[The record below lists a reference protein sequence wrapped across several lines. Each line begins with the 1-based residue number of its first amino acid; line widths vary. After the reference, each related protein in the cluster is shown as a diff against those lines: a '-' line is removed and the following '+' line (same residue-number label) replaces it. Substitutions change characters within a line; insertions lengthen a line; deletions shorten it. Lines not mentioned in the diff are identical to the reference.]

1 MIRVSRSPPTALQHL
16 KYSKKGLLA
25 LNPPQR
31 AAAEQIHG
39 PVLILAGAGTGK
51 TRVITTRIAGM
62 VYDDIP
68 PGQILAVTFTNKAA
82 NEMRER
88 VGTMIAS
95 ELAERVTIS
104 TFHSLCVRILRT
116 CIERLGY
123 KKNFS
128 IYTQSDQVGL
138 LRRIIVRKIGK
149 DESLDPKLANMLI
162 SQAKNTGKPIS
173 DQEDALINEVYRTY
187 QRELK
192 LLNAVDFDDLI
203 ILAVRGLA
211 ENPDI
216 RREWQRRFRF
226 IMVDEFQDTN
236 HLQMD
241 LLKLLVGEEK
251 NICVVGDDDQSIYGW
266 RGADITNILGFERFF
281 PDPTVI
287 KLEENYRSTNS
298 ILRLANSL
306 IRHNLQRRDKTLWS
320 GRGEGEKVR
329 LVAMPDAETEA
340 DWVISEIL
348 ERHRIGRRP
357 YDDMAILFR
366 MNSQSRVMEEKLRE
380 NEIPYKLIGGQSF
393 FERREIKDILGYLYL
408 FLNHDDDVSLLRVI
422 STPPRGIGEGTITLA
437 TQFSIDHQ
445 MSVFTALND
454 FEFLGS
460 LSGRA
465 QKAIESFTSFIYR
478 YSDVSHTS
486 SANYAAMTEELIKEI
501 GYAEFLKK
509 NCKTSEEVDSRRKN
523 VAELIESMHSHFEKS
538 RRGLRGFLDSVALMQ
553 DREDAKNEAEG
564 NGVSL
569 ITMHAAK
576 GLEFP
581 VCHII
586 GVEEGI
592 LPHSRS
598 IEEGSRDE
606 ERRLLYVGI
615 TRAMEDLT
623 ITWCR
628 SRNRYGDKMPCQPS
642 SFFRELSKDEL
653 IETDHGTLAATPAD
667 EDFAADYF
675 ARMKQMLSS

>member
-1 MIRVSRSPPTALQHL
+1 
-16 KYSKKGLLA
+16 
-25 LNPPQR
+25 
-31 AAAEQIHG
+31 
-39 PVLILAGAGTGK
+39 
-51 TRVITTRIAGM
+51 
-62 VYDDIP
+62 
-68 PGQILAVTFTNKAA
+68 
-82 NEMRER
+82 MRER
-88 VGTMIAS
+88 VGTMIDP
-95 ELAERVTIS
+95 EVAERVTIS

-123 KKNFS
+123 KKSFS

-173 DQEDALINEVYRTY
+173 DMEDSLISEVYRTY

-203 ILAVRGLA
+203 ILAVRGLQ
-211 ENPDI
+211 ENADI
-216 RREWQRRFRF
+216 RREWQRRFRYV
-226 IMVDEFQDTN
+226 MVDEFQDTN

-241 LLKLLVGEEK
+241 LLKSLVGEEH

-266 RGADITNILGFERFF
+266 RGADITNILGFEQFY
-281 PDPTVI
+281 PNPTVI
-287 KLEENYRSTNS
+287 KLEENYRSTNC

-306 IRHNLQRRDKTLWS
+306 IRHNLTRRDKTLWS
-320 GRGEGEKVR
+320 GMGDGEKVR

-340 DWVISEIL
+340 EWVIGEL
-348 ERHRIGRRP
+348 LDRHRIGRRP
-357 YDDMAILFR
+357 YDEMAILFR

-393 FERREIKDILGYLYL
+393 YERREIKDILAYLAL

-422 STPPRGIGEGTITLA
+422 AAPPRGIGEGTITLA

-454 FEFLGS
+454 LEFLGC
-460 LSGRA
+460 LTTRA
-465 QKAIESFTSFIYR
+465 QRAIGAFTTFIYR
-478 YSDVSHTS
+478 YSDIVHTK

-501 GYAEFLKK
+501 SYAEFLKK
-509 NCKTSEEVDSRRKN
+509 NCKTPEEVDSRRKN
-523 VAELIESMHSHFEKS
+523 VSELIDGMHSHFEKS
-538 RRGLRGFLDSVALMQ
+538 KRGLRGYLDSVALMQ

-615 TRAMEDLT
+615 TRAKEDLT

-628 SRNRYGDKMPCQPS
+628 SRKRYGDKMPCQPS
-642 SFFRELSKDEL
+642 SFFRELSKEEL
-653 IETDHGTLAATPAD
+653 IETDHSTLAAAPVD
-667 EDFAADYF
+667 EDYAADYF
-675 ARMKQMLSS
+675 AKMKEMLSS

>member
-1 MIRVSRSPPTALQHL
+1 M
-16 KYSKKGLLA
+16 KYSRKGLLA

-31 AAAEQIHG
+31 AAAEQISG

-62 VYDDIP
+62 VFDGIP
-68 PGQILAVTFTNKAA
+68 PEQILAVTFTNKAA

-88 VGTMIAS
+88 VGTMID
-95 ELAERVTIS
+95 LNQAERLTIS

-123 KKNFS
+123 KKSFS
-128 IYTQSDQVGL
+128 IYTQSDQIGL
-138 LRRIIVRKIGK
+138 LRRIIVRKLGK
-149 DESLDPKLANMLI
+149 DESLEPKMANSLI
-162 SQAKNTGKPIS
+162 SQAKNSGKPIS
-173 DQEDALINEVYRTY
+173 DQEDSLINEVYRTY
-187 QRELK
+187 QKELK
-192 LLNAVDFDDLI
+192 QLNAVDFDDLL
-203 ILAVRGLA
+203 ILAVKGLD

-216 RREWQRRFRF
+216 RGEWQRRFRY

-236 HLQMD
+236 HLQME
-241 LLKLLVGEEK
+241 LLRHLVGPDR

-266 RGADITNILGFERFF
+266 RGADITNILEFERFF

-287 KLEENYRSTNS
+287 KLEENYRSTNC

-306 IRHNLQRRDKTLWS
+306 IRHNLNRREKTLWS
-320 GRGEGEKVR
+320 GLGEGEKTR
-329 LVAMPDAETEA
+329 LISMPEAEVEA
-340 DWVISEIL
+340 DWIVSEIL
-348 ERHRIGRRP
+348 EKHRIGHRS
-357 YDDMAILFR
+357 YDDIAILFR

-380 NEIPYKLIGGQSF
+380 SEIPYKLIGGQSF
-393 FERREIKDILGYLYL
+393 YERREIKDILAYLNL

-422 STPPRGIGEGTITLA
+422 ATPPRGIGEGTIALA

-445 MSVFTALND
+445 LSVYDALND
-454 FEFLGS
+454 LEFLGM
-460 LSGRA
+460 LTARA
-465 QKAIESFTSFIYR
+465 NKAIDAFTSFVNR
-478 YSDVSHTS
+478 YADIANTP
-486 SANYAAMTEELIKEI
+486 SANYAAMTEDLIKEI
-501 GYAEFLKK
+501 DYSEFLKK
-509 NCKTSEEVDSRRKN
+509 NCKSPEEVDMRRKN
-523 VAELIESMHSHFEKS
+523 VSELTDGMHSHFEKS
-538 RRGLRGFLDSVALMQ
+538 RKGLRGYLDSVALMQ
-553 DREDAKNEAEG
+553 EKEEEKKEGEG

-581 VCHII
+581 ICYIV

-615 TRAMEDLT
+615 TRAKEMLT
-623 ITWCR
+623 ITWCH
-628 SRNRYGDKMPCQPS
+628 SRKRYGDKMPCQPS
-642 SFFRELSKDEL
+642 SFFRELSKEEL
-653 IETDHGTLAATPAD
+653 IETDHDTLAAAPVD
-667 EDFAADYF
+667 EGFAADYF
-675 ARMKQMLSS
+675 AKMKEMLSS

>member
-1 MIRVSRSPPTALQHL
+1 L

-62 VYDDIP
+62 VYDGIP

-88 VGTMIAS
+88 VGSMIDPD
-95 ELAERVTIS
+95 LAERVTIS

-123 KKNFS
+123 KKSFS

-162 SQAKNTGKPIS
+162 SQAKNTGKPVSDMEDSLIS
-173 DQEDALINEVYRTY
+173 EVYRSY

-203 ILAVRGLA
+203 ILAVRGLQ
-211 ENPDI
+211 ENADI

-241 LLKLLVGEEK
+241 LLKLLVGEER

-266 RGADITNILGFERFF
+266 RGADITNILGFEQFY
-281 PDPTVI
+281 PNPTVI
-287 KLEENYRSTNS
+287 KLEENYRSTNC

-306 IRHNLQRRDKTLWS
+306 IRHNLTRRDKTLWS
-320 GRGEGEKVR
+320 GMGEGEKVR

-340 DWVISEIL
+340 EWVIGEL
-348 ERHRIGRRP
+348 LDRHRIGRRP

-366 MNSQSRVMEEKLRE
+366 MNSQSRAMEEKLRE

-393 FERREIKDILGYLYL
+393 YERREIKDILAYLAL
-408 FLNHDDDVSLLRVI
+408 FLNHEDDVSLLRVI
-422 STPPRGIGEGTITLA
+422 ATPPRGIGEGTITLA

-460 LSGRA
+460 LTSRA
-465 QKAIESFTSFIYR
+465 QKAIEAFTAFINR
-478 YSDVSHTS
+478 YTDIAHTK

-501 GYAEFLKK
+501 SYAEFLKK
-509 NCKTSEEVDSRRKN
+509 NCKTPEEVDSRRKN
-523 VAELIESMHSHFEKS
+523 VSELIDGMHSHFEKS
-538 RRGLRGFLDSVALMQ
+538 KRGLRGYLDSVALMQ

-615 TRAMEDLT
+615 TRAKEDLT

-628 SRNRYGDKMPCQPS
+628 SRKRYGDKMPCQPS
-642 SFFRELSKDEL
+642 SFFRELSKEEL
-653 IETDHGTLAATPAD
+653 IETDHSTLAAAPVD
-667 EDFAADYF
+667 EDYAADYF
-675 ARMKQMLSS
+675 ARMKEMLSS

>member
-1 MIRVSRSPPTALQHL
+1 L

-62 VYDDIP
+62 VYDGIP

-88 VGTMIAS
+88 VGTMIDP
-95 ELAERVTIS
+95 EVAERVTIS

-123 KKNFS
+123 KKSFS

-162 SQAKNTGKPIS
+162 SQAKNTGKPVSEMEDSLIS
-173 DQEDALINEVYRTY
+173 EVYRTY

-203 ILAVRGLA
+203 ILAVRGLQ
-211 ENPDI
+211 ENADI
-216 RREWQRRFRF
+216 RREWQRRFRY

-241 LLKLLVGEEK
+241 LLRLLVGEER

-266 RGADITNILGFERFF
+266 RGADITNILGFEQMY
-281 PDPTVI
+281 PNPTVI
-287 KLEENYRSTNS
+287 KLEENYRSTNC

-306 IRHNLQRRDKTLWS
+306 IRHNLHRRDKTLWS

-340 DWVISEIL
+340 DWVIGEML
-348 ERHRIGRRP
+348 DRHRIGRRP

-393 FERREIKDILGYLYL
+393 YERREIKDILAYLAL

-422 STPPRGIGEGTITLA
+422 STPPRGIGEGTIALA

-454 FEFLGS
+454 IDFLGS
-460 LSGRA
+460 LTSRA
-465 QKAIESFTSFIYR
+465 QKAIEAFTGFIYR
-478 YSDVSHTS
+478 YSDIAHTK
-486 SANYAAMTEELIKEI
+486 SANYAAMTEELIREI
-501 GYAEFLKK
+501 SYAEFLKK
-509 NCKTSEEVDSRRKN
+509 NCKTPEEVDSRRKN
-523 VAELIESMHSHFEKS
+523 VSELIDGMHSHFEKS
-538 RRGLRGFLDSVALMQ
+538 KRGLRGYLDSVALMQ

-598 IEEGSRDE
+598 LEEGSRDE

-615 TRAMEDLT
+615 TRAKEDLT

-628 SRNRYGDKMPCQPS
+628 SRKRYGDKMPCQPS
-642 SFFRELSKDEL
+642 SFFRELSKEEL
-653 IETDHGTLAATPAD
+653 IETDHSTLAAAPAD
-667 EDFAADYF
+667 EDYASDYF
-675 ARMKQMLSS
+675 ARMKEMLSS

>member
-1 MIRVSRSPPTALQHL
+1 M

-62 VYDDIP
+62 VYDGIP
-68 PGQILAVTFTNKAA
+68 PEQILAVTFTNKAA

-88 VGTMIAS
+88 VGTMIDPD
-95 ELAERVTIS
+95 LAERVTIS

-123 KKNFS
+123 KKSFS

-162 SQAKNTGKPIS
+162 SQAKNTGKPVSDMEDSLIS
-173 DQEDALINEVYRTY
+173 EVYRTY

-203 ILAVRGLA
+203 ILAVRGLQ
-211 ENPDI
+211 ENADI

-241 LLKLLVGEEK
+241 LLKLLVGEER

-266 RGADITNILGFERFF
+266 RGADITNILGFEQFY
-281 PDPTVI
+281 PNPTVI
-287 KLEENYRSTNS
+287 KLEENYRSTNC

-306 IRHNLQRRDKTLWS
+306 IRHNLTRRDKTLWS
-320 GRGEGEKVR
+320 GMGEGEKVR

-340 DWVISEIL
+340 EWVIGEL
-348 ERHRIGRRP
+348 LDRHRIGRRP

-393 FERREIKDILGYLYL
+393 YERREIKDILAYLAL
-408 FLNHDDDVSLLRVI
+408 FLNHEDDVSLLRVI
-422 STPPRGIGEGTITLA
+422 ATPPRGIGEGTITLA

-460 LSGRA
+460 LTSRA
-465 QKAIESFTSFIYR
+465 QKAIEAFTTFINR
-478 YSDVSHTS
+478 YTDIAHTK
-486 SANYAAMTEELIKEI
+486 SANYAAMADELIKEI
-501 GYAEFLKK
+501 SYAEFLKK
-509 NCKTSEEVDSRRKN
+509 NCKTPEEVDSRRKN
-523 VAELIESMHSHFEKS
+523 VSELIDGMHSHFEKS
-538 RRGLRGFLDSVALMQ
+538 KRGLRGYLDSVALMQ

-615 TRAMEDLT
+615 TRAKEDLT

-628 SRNRYGDKMPCQPS
+628 SRKRYGDKMPCQPS
-642 SFFRELSKDEL
+642 SFFRELSKEEL
-653 IETDHGTLAATPAD
+653 IETDHTTLAAAPVD
-667 EDFAADYF
+667 EDYAADYF
-675 ARMKQMLSS
+675 ARMKEMLSS

>member
-1 MIRVSRSPPTALQHL
+1 M

-62 VYDDIP
+62 VYDGIP
-68 PGQILAVTFTNKAA
+68 PEQILAVTFTNKAA

-88 VGTMIAS
+88 VGSMIDP

-123 KKNFS
+123 KKSFS

-162 SQAKNTGKPIS
+162 SQAKNTGKPVSDMEDSLIS
-173 DQEDALINEVYRTY
+173 EVYRSY

-203 ILAVRGLA
+203 ILAVRGLQ
-211 ENPDI
+211 ENADI
-216 RREWQRRFRF
+216 RREWQRRFRY

-241 LLKLLVGEEK
+241 LLRLLVGEER

-266 RGADITNILGFERFF
+266 RGADITNILGFEQFY
-281 PDPTVI
+281 PNPTVI
-287 KLEENYRSTNS
+287 KLEENYRSTNC

-306 IRHNLQRRDKTLWS
+306 IRHNLTRRDKTLWS
-320 GRGEGEKVR
+320 GMGEGEKVR

-340 DWVISEIL
+340 EWVIGEL
-348 ERHRIGRRP
+348 LDRHRIGRRP

-393 FERREIKDILGYLYL
+393 YERREIKDILAFLAL
-408 FLNHDDDVSLLRVI
+408 FLNHEDDVSLLRVI
-422 STPPRGIGEGTITLA
+422 ATPPRGIGEGTITLA

-460 LSGRA
+460 LTSRA
-465 QKAIESFTSFIYR
+465 QKAIEAFTTFINR
-478 YSDVSHTS
+478 YTDIAHTK
-486 SANYAAMTEELIKEI
+486 SANYAAMTEALIKEI
-501 GYAEFLKK
+501 SYAEFLKK
-509 NCKTSEEVDSRRKN
+509 NCKTPEEVDSRRKN
-523 VAELIESMHSHFEKS
+523 VSELIDGMHSHFEKS
-538 RRGLRGFLDSVALMQ
+538 KRGLRGYLDSVALMQ

-615 TRAMEDLT
+615 TRAKEDLT

-628 SRNRYGDKMPCQPS
+628 SRKRYGDKMPCQPS
-642 SFFRELSKDEL
+642 SFFRELSKEEL
-653 IETDHGTLAATPAD
+653 IETDHSTLAAAPVD
-667 EDFAADYF
+667 EDYAADYF
-675 ARMKQMLSS
+675 ARMKEMLSS

>member
-1 MIRVSRSPPTALQHL
+1 MN
-16 KYSKKGLLA
+16 YSKKGLLA

-62 VYDDIP
+62 VYDGIP
-68 PGQILAVTFTNKAA
+68 PEQILAVTFTNKAA
-82 NEMRER
+82 AEMRER
-88 VGTMIAS
+88 VGTMIDP
-95 ELAERVTIS
+95 EVAERVTIS

-123 KKNFS
+123 KKSFS

-173 DQEDALINEVYRTY
+173 DMEDSLISEVYRTY

-203 ILAVRGLA
+203 ILAVRGLQ

-216 RREWQRRFRF
+216 RREWQRRFRYV
-226 IMVDEFQDTN
+226 MVDEFQDTN

-241 LLKLLVGEEK
+241 LLKSLVGEEH

-266 RGADITNILGFERFF
+266 RGADITNILGFEQFY
-281 PDPTVI
+281 PNPTVI
-287 KLEENYRSTNS
+287 KLEENYRSTNC

-306 IRHNLQRRDKTLWS
+306 IRHNLTRRDKTLWS
-320 GRGEGEKVR
+320 GMGDGEKVR

-340 DWVISEIL
+340 EWVIGEL
-348 ERHRIGRRP
+348 LDRHRIGRRP
-357 YDDMAILFR
+357 YDEMAILFR

-393 FERREIKDILGYLYL
+393 YERREIKDILAYLAL

-422 STPPRGIGEGTITLA
+422 AAPPRGIGEGTITLA

-445 MSVFTALND
+445 MSVFTTLND
-454 FEFLGS
+454 LEFLGC
-460 LSGRA
+460 LTTRA
-465 QKAIESFTSFIYR
+465 QRAIGAFTTFIYR
-478 YSDVSHTS
+478 YSDIVHTK

-501 GYAEFLKK
+501 SYAEFLKK
-509 NCKTSEEVDSRRKN
+509 NCKTPEEVDSRRKN
-523 VAELIESMHSHFEKS
+523 VSELIDGMHSHFEKS
-538 RRGLRGFLDSVALMQ
+538 KRGLRGYLDSVALMQ

-615 TRAMEDLT
+615 TRAKEDLT

-628 SRNRYGDKMPCQPS
+628 SRKRYGDKMPCQPS
-642 SFFRELSKDEL
+642 SFFRELSKEEL
-653 IETDHGTLAATPAD
+653 IETDHSTLAAAPVD
-667 EDFAADYF
+667 EDYAADYF
-675 ARMKQMLSS
+675 AKMKEMLSS

>member
-1 MIRVSRSPPTALQHL
+1 M

-62 VYDDIP
+62 VYDGIP

-88 VGTMIAS
+88 VGTMIDP
-95 ELAERVTIS
+95 EVAERVTIS

-123 KKNFS
+123 KKSFS

-162 SQAKNTGKPIS
+162 SQAKNTGKPVSEMEDSLIS
-173 DQEDALINEVYRTY
+173 EVYRTY

-203 ILAVRGLA
+203 ILAVRGLQ
-211 ENPDI
+211 ENADI
-216 RREWQRRFRF
+216 RREWQRRFRY

-241 LLKLLVGEEK
+241 LLRLLVGEER

-266 RGADITNILGFERFF
+266 RGADITNILGFEQMY
-281 PDPTVI
+281 PNPTVI
-287 KLEENYRSTNS
+287 KLEENYRSTNC

-306 IRHNLQRRDKTLWS
+306 IRHNLHRRDKTLWS

-340 DWVISEIL
+340 DWVIGEML
-348 ERHRIGRRP
+348 DRHRIGRRP

-393 FERREIKDILGYLYL
+393 YERREIKDILAYLAL

-422 STPPRGIGEGTITLA
+422 STPPRGIGEGTIALA

-454 FEFLGS
+454 IDFLGS
-460 LSGRA
+460 LTSRA
-465 QKAIESFTSFIYR
+465 QKAIEAFTGFIYR
-478 YSDVSHTS
+478 YSDIAHTK
-486 SANYAAMTEELIKEI
+486 SANYAAMTEELIREI
-501 GYAEFLKK
+501 SYAEFLKK
-509 NCKTSEEVDSRRKN
+509 NCKTPEEVDSRRKN
-523 VAELIESMHSHFEKS
+523 VSELIDGMHSHFEKS
-538 RRGLRGFLDSVALMQ
+538 KRGLRGYLDSVALMQ

-598 IEEGSRDE
+598 LEEGSRDE

-615 TRAMEDLT
+615 TRAKEDLT

-628 SRNRYGDKMPCQPS
+628 SRKRYGDKMPCQPS
-642 SFFRELSKDEL
+642 SFFRELSKEEL
-653 IETDHGTLAATPAD
+653 IETDHSTLAAAPAD
-667 EDFAADYF
+667 EDYASDYF
-675 ARMKQMLSS
+675 ARMKEMLSS

>member
-1 MIRVSRSPPTALQHL
+1 MNYT
-16 KYSKKGLLA
+16 KKGLLA

-62 VYDDIP
+62 VYDGIP
-68 PGQILAVTFTNKAA
+68 PEQILAVTFTNKAA
-82 NEMRER
+82 AEMRER
-88 VGTMIAS
+88 VGTMIDP
-95 ELAERVTIS
+95 EVAERVTIS

-123 KKNFS
+123 KKSFS

-173 DQEDALINEVYRTY
+173 DMEDSLISEVYRTY

-203 ILAVRGLA
+203 ILAVRGLQ

-216 RREWQRRFRF
+216 RREWQRRFRYV
-226 IMVDEFQDTN
+226 MVDEFQDTN

-241 LLKLLVGEEK
+241 LLKSLVGEEH

-266 RGADITNILGFERFF
+266 RGADITNILGFEQFY
-281 PDPTVI
+281 PNPTVI
-287 KLEENYRSTNS
+287 KLEENYRSTNC

-306 IRHNLQRRDKTLWS
+306 IRHNLTRRDKTLWS
-320 GRGEGEKVR
+320 GMGDGEKVR

-340 DWVISEIL
+340 EWVIGEL
-348 ERHRIGRRP
+348 LDRHRIGRRP

-393 FERREIKDILGYLYL
+393 YERREIKDILAYLAL

-422 STPPRGIGEGTITLA
+422 AAPPRGIGEGTITLA

-454 FEFLGS
+454 LEFLGC
-460 LSGRA
+460 LTTRA
-465 QKAIESFTSFIYR
+465 QRAIGAFTTFIYR
-478 YSDVSHTS
+478 YSDIVHTK

-501 GYAEFLKK
+501 SYAEFLKK
-509 NCKTSEEVDSRRKN
+509 NCKTPEEVDSRRKN
-523 VAELIESMHSHFEKS
+523 VSELIDGMHSHFEKS
-538 RRGLRGFLDSVALMQ
+538 KRGLRGYLDSVALMQ

-615 TRAMEDLT
+615 TRAKEDLT

-628 SRNRYGDKMPCQPS
+628 SRKRYGDKMPCQPS
-642 SFFRELSKDEL
+642 SFFRELSKEEL
-653 IETDHGTLAATPAD
+653 IETDHSTLAAAPVD
-667 EDFAADYF
+667 EDYAADYF
-675 ARMKQMLSS
+675 AKMKEMLSS

>member
-1 MIRVSRSPPTALQHL
+1 MNYSR
-16 KYSKKGLLA
+16 KGLLA

-62 VYDDIP
+62 VYDGIP
-68 PGQILAVTFTNKAA
+68 PEQILAVTFTNKAA
-82 NEMRER
+82 AEMRER
-88 VGTMIAS
+88 VGTMIDP
-95 ELAERVTIS
+95 EVAERVTIS

-123 KKNFS
+123 KKSFS

-173 DQEDALINEVYRTY
+173 DMEDSLISEVYRTY

-203 ILAVRGLA
+203 ILAVRGLQ
-211 ENPDI
+211 ENADI
-216 RREWQRRFRF
+216 RREWQRRFRYV
-226 IMVDEFQDTN
+226 MVDEFQDTN

-241 LLKLLVGEEK
+241 LLKSLVGEEH

-266 RGADITNILGFERFF
+266 RGADITNILGFEQFY
-281 PDPTVI
+281 PNPTVI
-287 KLEENYRSTNS
+287 KLEENYRSTNC

-306 IRHNLQRRDKTLWS
+306 IRHNLTRRDKTLWS
-320 GRGEGEKVR
+320 GMGDGEKVR

-340 DWVISEIL
+340 EWVIGEL
-348 ERHRIGRRP
+348 LDRHRIGRRP
-357 YDDMAILFR
+357 YDEMAILFR

-393 FERREIKDILGYLYL
+393 YERREIKDILAYLAL

-422 STPPRGIGEGTITLA
+422 AAPPRGIGEGTITLA

-454 FEFLGS
+454 LEFLGC
-460 LSGRA
+460 LTTRA
-465 QKAIESFTSFIYR
+465 QRAIGAFTTFIYR
-478 YSDVSHTS
+478 YSDIAHTK

-501 GYAEFLKK
+501 SYAEFLKK
-509 NCKTSEEVDSRRKN
+509 NCKTPEEVDSRRKN
-523 VAELIESMHSHFEKS
+523 VSELIDGMHSHFEKS
-538 RRGLRGFLDSVALMQ
+538 KRGLRGYLDSVALMQ

-615 TRAMEDLT
+615 TRAKEDLT

-628 SRNRYGDKMPCQPS
+628 SRKRYGDKMPCQPS
-642 SFFRELSKDEL
+642 SFFRELSKEEL
-653 IETDHGTLAATPAD
+653 IETDHSTLAAAPVD
-667 EDFAADYF
+667 EDYAADYF
-675 ARMKQMLSS
+675 AKMKEMLSS

>member
-1 MIRVSRSPPTALQHL
+1 M

-31 AAAEQIHG
+31 AAAEQVKG

-62 VYDDIP
+62 VYDGIP
-68 PGQILAVTFTNKAA
+68 PEQILAVTFTNKAA
-82 NEMRER
+82 SEMRER
-88 VGTMIAS
+88 VGTMIDP
-95 ELAERVTIS
+95 EVAERLTIS

-123 KKNFS
+123 KKTFS
-128 IYTQSDQVGL
+128 IYTQSDQIGL
-138 LRRIIVRKIGK
+138 LKRIIVRKIGK
-149 DESLDPKLANMLI
+149 DESMEPKLANMLI
-162 SQAKNTGKPIS
+162 SQAKNSGKPIS
-173 DQEDALINEVYRTY
+173 DQEDSLINEVYRTY

-192 LLNAVDFDDLI
+192 LLNAVDFDDLL
-203 ILAVRGLA
+203 ILAVQGLG
-211 ENPDI
+211 ENPDV
-216 RREWQRRFRF
+216 RAEWQRRFRY

-241 LLKLLVGEEK
+241 LLRHLVGPEK

-266 RGADITNILGFERFF
+266 RGADITNILEFERFF
-281 PDPTVI
+281 SNPTVI
-287 KLEENYRSTNS
+287 KLEENYRSTNC

-306 IRHNLQRRDKTLWS
+306 IRHNVNRREKTLWS

-329 LVAMPDAETEA
+329 VVAMPDADTEA
-340 DWVISEIL
+340 DWVIAEIL
-348 ERHRIGRRP
+348 ERHRLGRRP

-393 FERREIKDILGYLYL
+393 YERREIKDILAYLAL

-422 STPPRGIGEGTITLA
+422 STPTRGIGEGTISLG
-437 TQFSIDHQ
+437 TQYSIDHG
-445 MSVFTALND
+445 MSVFSALND
-454 FEFLGS
+454 LQFRSVLTS
-460 LSGRA
+460 RA
-465 QKAIESFTSFIYR
+465 QKAIEAFTDFIHR
-478 YSDVSHTS
+478 YSDIAHTKG
-486 SANYAAMTEELIKEI
+486 ANYAAMTEELVNEI
-501 GYAEFLKK
+501 DYATFLKK
-509 NCKTSEEVDSRRKN
+509 NCKTPEEVDNRRKN
-523 VAELIESMHSHFEKS
+523 VAELIGGMHNHFEKS
-538 RRGLRGFLDSVALMQ
+538 KRGLRGYLDSVALMQ
-553 DREDAKNEAEG
+553 EREDEKNEAEG

-606 ERRLLYVGI
+606 ERRLFYVGI
-615 TRAMEDLT
+615 TRAKEDLT

-628 SRNRYGDKMPCQPS
+628 SRKRYGDKMPCQAS
-642 SFFRELSKDEL
+642 SFFRELSKEEL
-653 IETDHGTLAATPAD
+653 IETDHGTLEAAPVD

-675 ARMKQMLSS
+675 ARMKEMLKSS